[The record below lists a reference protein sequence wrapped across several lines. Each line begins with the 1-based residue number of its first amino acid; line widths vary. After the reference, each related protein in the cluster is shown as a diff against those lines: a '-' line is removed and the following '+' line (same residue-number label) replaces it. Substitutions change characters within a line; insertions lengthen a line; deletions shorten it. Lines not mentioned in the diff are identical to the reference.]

1 MYSIRLRENVL
12 PKEAEEMKRQEVQR
26 ARKVREDRE
35 AAERVEADRKA
46 GDASMWREVEDYKRY
61 TLTTGM
67 DNKLFPGC
75 ENFSVKL
82 RPKW

>member
-1 MYSIRLRENVL
+1 MR
-12 PKEAEEMKRQEVQR
+12 RQELQR

-61 TLTTGM
+61 TLTYMLKCHRRT
-67 DNKLFPGC
+67 
-75 ENFSVKL
+75 
-82 RPKW
+82 

>member
-1 MYSIRLRENVL
+1 MYIYVSIRLRENVL

-46 GDASMWREVEDYKRY
+46 GDASMWTEVEDYKRY
-61 TLTTGM
+61 TLT
-67 DNKLFPGC
+67 
-75 ENFSVKL
+75 L
-82 RPKW
+82 RR